1 MMSNLLINVFISKLK
16 YFQTALTKLKDPK
29 SMTDYNEGSQKHC
42 LFNTAKNIMSIAF
55 LTENDIIECAGE
67 T

>member
-1 MMSNLLINVFISKLK
+1 
-16 YFQTALTKLKDPK
+16 
-29 SMTDYNEGSQKHC
+29 MTDYNEGSQKHC
-42 LFNTAKNIMSIAF
+42 LFNTAKNIMSIDF